1 MSALS
6 LHKSDPAAPKGTRP
20 SASAV
25 LIPLACTVII
35 IAGMRA
41 AASMVVPFL
50 LAAFLAAICAPMVFT
65 LRKWRVPTSLA
76 VSLVVLLLLTA
87 FVLAGVLAG
96 SSVDQ
101 FTERMP
107 AYQAGLQDRVRGL
120 TEYVRS
126 HGWKIPPSFQ
136 AEYMNPGVAM
146 SLIGSAVT
154 GMAAMLTNAAFL
166 MLTVVFMLL
175 ELSIL
180 PLKLKAVMKSP
191 ETSLK
196 RLSDFMDSFNRYL
209 GIKTAT
215 SAATGVA
222 AGLCC
227 WLLGVDFPVLWGLM
241 AFLLNYVPTIGSILA
256 AVPPILL
263 ATVQFGFGRA
273 LGVTTG
279 YLAINMII
287 GNVIETRVMGRGLG
301 LSTLIVFMSLVVWGW
316 VFGPV
321 GMLLSVPLTM
331 IIKIALESYED
342 TRALAILLDSD
353 APAESGD

>member
-1 MSALS
+1 MSELI
-6 LHKSDPAAPKGTRP
+6 LNTTDPTAPGRTRP

-25 LIPLACTVII
+25 LIPLACIVII
-35 IAGMRA
+35 VAGMRA
-41 AASMVVPFL
+41 AASIVVPFL
-50 LAAFLAAICAPMVFT
+50 LAAFLSAICAPMVFT
-65 LRKWRVPTSLA
+65 LRKWRVPAGLA
-76 VSLVVLLLLTA
+76 VFLVILLLLAA
-87 FVLAGVLAG
+87 FILTGILVG

-107 AYQAGLQDRVRGL
+107 GYQAGLQDRVHGL
-120 TEYVRS
+120 TEYIRN
-126 HGWKIPPSFQ
+126 HGWKIPPSFL
-136 AEYMNPGVAM
+136 AEYMNPGIVM
-146 SLIGSAVT
+146 RLIGGAVT
-154 GMAAMLTNAAFL
+154 GMAAMLTNAVFL
-166 MLTVVFMLL
+166 LLTVVFMLL

-191 ETSLK
+191 EASLK

-215 SAATGVA
+215 SAATGIA
-222 AGLCC
+222 AWICC

-241 AFLLNYVPTIGSILA
+241 AFLLNYVPTIGSIIA

-273 LGVTTG
+273 LGVTAG

-342 TRALAILLDSD
+342 TRSLAILLDSE
-353 APAESGD
+353 APADSGE